1 MVTTSSLPPSTFFTK
16 GGMADST
23 TAPTNQNQL
32 VTRPPHHI
40 LRSLRRCP
48 SNSTVDATIFLET
61 TRSGAPEPTFG
72 ISRLEPQQSSAN
84 TSIRPE
90 NEAGSLFA
98 ASPPTMVPSRI
109 AMNVAP
115 STSALAAGSDDF
127 GSRSGRMPY
136 LIGPNSEP
144 ITPKPASATNNT
156 GTECIQNPITAMTAT
171 PI

>member
-72 ISRLEPQQSSAN
+72 ISRLAPQQSSAN
-84 TSIRPE
+84 ISIRPE
-90 NEAGSLFA
+90 NEAGSRVA
-98 ASPPTMVPSRI
+98 ARPPTREMSRI

-115 STSALAAGSDDF
+115 SPEALAAGSDDF
-127 GSRSGRMPY
+127 GSRSAQLPY
-136 LIGPNSEP
+136 AIGSN
-144 ITPKPASATNNT
+144 
-156 GTECIQNPITAMTAT
+156 
-171 PI
+171 